1 MNPHGRAF
9 TYKLCGAVD
18 PSVRKPELYAAL
30 VEGLSF
36 DIRLVHIAD
45 DDLGFI
51 NQCTHQCD
59 EFAANMHREPYHSVA
74 LSNSGQTF
82 IISMNH
88 EAVCLAEVHHALQ
101 YYVGEEIMP
110 KEQDYFVKLF
120 FSNHLQANETVA
132 LLHFL
137 TAFCRQFEEVGGLII
152 KADYPDADLLVQS
165 GFIAHEDAGGI
176 RTGIYYYSTSKE
188 NV

>member
-9 TYKLCGAVD
+9 SYKLCGAVD
-18 PSVRKPELYAAL
+18 PSVRKTELYSAL
-30 VEGLSF
+30 VEGMSF
-36 DIRLVHIAD
+36 DIRLVYIAD

-51 NQCTHQCD
+51 NRCTHQWD
-59 EFAANMHREPYHSVA
+59 EFASTMHREPYHSVA

-88 EAVCLAEVHHALQ
+88 EAVCVAEVHHALQ
-101 YYVGEEIMP
+101 YYVGDEIMP
-110 KEQDYFVKLF
+110 KEGDYFVKLF
-120 FSNHLQANETVA
+120 FSNQMRANETIA

-137 TAFCRQFEEVGGLII
+137 MEFCNQFEEVGGLII
-152 KADYPDADLLVQS
+152 KADDPEAALLVQS
-165 GFIAHEDAGGI
+165 GFIAQEDAGGI